1 MTLSVMGLYHYDN
14 SLFNTMA
21 LPEAV
26 DRSSLIAMIL
36 MDCSELEVFLP
47 DPEIMKEALAFWSK
61 TRLPVWKKLY
71 ETTQYEY
78 NPIWNKDGTFTETR
92 NLATGANS
100 TSTGSVAAFNSSTF
114 QNETKQESNASG
126 TDTGTIIRKEQ
137 GNIGVTSTQEL
148 IQRERDVVQFD
159 IYKFIADE
167 FRMRFCI
174 GVY

>member
-36 MDCSELEVFLP
+36 MDCAELEVFLP
-47 DPEIMKEALAFWSK
+47 DPEVMKEALAYWSK
-61 TRLPVWKKLY
+61 TRLPVWNKLY

-114 QNETKQESNASG
+114 QNTTKQESNASG
-126 TDTGTIIRKEQ
+126 TDTGTIIRTEQ

>member
-1 MTLSVMGLYHYDN
+1 MTLSVMGLYHYDE

-47 DPEIMKEALAFWSK
+47 DPEVMKEALAFWSK
-61 TRLPVWKKLY
+61 TRLPVWKKMY
-71 ETTQYEY
+71 ETTQYVY

-100 TSTGSVAAFNSSTF
+100 TTTGSVAAFNSDQF
-114 QNETKQESNASG
+114 QNASKQQSNASG
-126 TDTGTIIRKEQ
+126 TDTGTITRREQ
-137 GNIGVTSTQEL
+137 GNIGVTTTQQMIKEE
-148 IQRERDVVQFD
+148 REVVQFD

-167 FRMRFCI
+167 FRLRFCI